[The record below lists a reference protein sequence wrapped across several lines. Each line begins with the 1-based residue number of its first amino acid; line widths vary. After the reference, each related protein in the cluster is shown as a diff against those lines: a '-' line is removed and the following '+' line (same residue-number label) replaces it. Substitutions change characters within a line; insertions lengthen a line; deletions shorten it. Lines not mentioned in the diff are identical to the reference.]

1 MYLLVNNEEN
11 MVARIQARQSWD
23 RARQAAFMESLT
35 SMLPDRPANLIPFD
49 EVRDRLRLNQKT
61 YRGMH
66 QINLDQIR
74 GSVGRYRD
82 FTRTFLPRS
91 KHLQERWERI
101 NQLSTTQGVPP
112 IEVYQVGEAYFVL
125 DGNHRV
131 SVARQNGAP
140 TIEAYIWEFP
150 SPVGLS
156 AQADLDEVLIKAEY
170 SNFLE
175 HTKLNDLRPDAQI
188 IFTTPGRYREIVVQ
202 IDLYQEALAQID
214 EQPISYEDAV
224 TAWYDMIYTPA
235 VMIIR
240 EQGVLERFPARTEAD
255 LFIWAWR
262 YNQELRDRE
271 EPVQFSRIASD
282 LANTPRFGMVG
293 QMIRTIKNW
302 FNPPAE

>member
-1 MYLLVNNEEN
+1 
-11 MVARIQARQSWD
+11 
-23 RARQAAFMESLT
+23 METLASI
-35 SMLPDRPANLIPFD
+35 LPDRPADLIPFD
-49 EVRDRLRLNQKT
+49 EVRERLRLNQKT
-61 YRGMH
+61 YRGIQ
-66 QINLDQIR
+66 QISLDQIR

-91 KHLQERWERI
+91 KHLQERWERVNRI
-101 NQLSTTQGVPP
+101 SNTQGVPP

-140 TIEAYIWEFP
+140 TIEAYVWEFP
-150 SPVGLS
+150 SPAGLS

-170 SNFLE
+170 ADFLE
-175 HTKLNDLRPDAQI
+175 YTKLNDLRAEANI
-188 IFTTPGRYREIVVQ
+188 VFTTPGRYREIAAQ
-202 IDLYQEALAQID
+202 IDLYQAALAKID
-214 EQPISYEDAV
+214 QEPISYEDAV

-262 YNQELRDRE
+262 YNQELRGRE
-271 EPVQFSRIASD
+271 ESVQFSKIASD
-282 LANTPRFGMVG
+282 LANTPRFGLLG
-293 QMIRTIKNW
+293 RAIREIKDW
-302 FNPPAE
+302 LNPPPK